1 MSHPKKY
8 KILIVSPGIED
19 GGIRGLG
26 RVTLA
31 LIDGLAAASQET
43 YLLTSAPLQR
53 PTRKPG
59 SRIHNATIRRALDHY
74 LAEGIRSPMFKLR
87 RWLLLQIFMR
97 DFFRL
102 FGLGHVDALGHKH
115 QIPTQHQPDVLR
127 QYERLSGFFNFGFFY
142 KFSQILPRRLTSAIV
157 FSIARRQGIDAI
169 ITASPY
175 PLSKP
180 LIFGRNIKVLQY
192 LHDVMP
198 LNIMETPPD
207 LADRFARELTKAVNS
222 ADLIMTSSLNAK
234 DKLQALL
241 PQVDPRVV
249 YLPCF
254 RPNVPTKSNNIDIL
268 AKTKLRKGRYI
279 LAISTIE
286 KRKNLARLIEAFKLI
301 ADRTDFSLVIVGGA
315 GYGFKDAQDS
325 LDGLS
330 PKLRERVILA
340 GYVSEEDKWSLLANC
355 GLVCHPA
362 IDEGL
367 GIPVIEALLAE
378 KPVVCTRLSS
388 IEEFAPRGCTVYI
401 EDPYNIYDI
410 ADKLL
415 TGIKSR
421 LAMRPALRK
430 GSAIVAQ
437 IFSESAFSQR
447 MQSVLKAVF
456 TSKS

>member
-175 PLSKP
+175 PLFNSRNCQYIST
-180 LIFGRNIKVLQY
+180 LSQLGLGQNVYVITFGRNVRTETRQINYPRINLWQECLQLVLG
-192 LHDVMP
+192 V
-198 LNIMETPPD
+198 
-207 LADRFARELTKAVNS
+207 
-222 ADLIMTSSLNAK
+222 
-234 DKLQALL
+234 
-241 PQVDPRVV
+241 
-249 YLPCF
+249 
-254 RPNVPTKSNNIDIL
+254 
-268 AKTKLRKGRYI
+268 
-279 LAISTIE
+279 
-286 KRKNLARLIEAFKLI
+286 
-301 ADRTDFSLVIVGGA
+301 
-315 GYGFKDAQDS
+315 
-325 LDGLS
+325 
-330 PKLRERVILA
+330 
-340 GYVSEEDKWSLLANC
+340 
-355 GLVCHPA
+355 
-362 IDEGL
+362 
-367 GIPVIEALLAE
+367 
-378 KPVVCTRLSS
+378 
-388 IEEFAPRGCTVYI
+388 
-401 EDPYNIYDI
+401 
-410 ADKLL
+410 
-415 TGIKSR
+415 
-421 LAMRPALRK
+421 
-430 GSAIVAQ
+430 
-437 IFSESAFSQR
+437 
-447 MQSVLKAVF
+447 
-456 TSKS
+456 